1 MFDSPEEL
9 LQQIRLGEDTARNN
23 LKDMRLHD
31 PVLFYHSQQE
41 RAVVGIM
48 EVTRRSNSDP
58 TSAADPTADI
68 LGWFVEQMKQL
79 TEQHENGV
87 NVDPVN

>member
-58 TSAADPTADI
+58 TSAADPAADI
-68 LGWFVEQMKQL
+68 LGWVFEQIKQR